1 MSHLRII
8 NRTRGTVVGS
18 RVAVASGWWSRL
30 RGFLGRPQPNEG
42 EGILL
47 VSCNMVHTFGMTFP
61 LDVLFLSA
69 EGEVLDIAGHLQPW
83 KRSARVGAARYVL
96 EVPAGTIEATGTQ
109 SGDEFTWMPPQSGGM
124 GSPHAELS
132 GWMTAGDHASQPTP
146 PMARRT

>member
-30 RGFLGRPQPNEG
+30 RGFLGRPKPHEG

-61 LDVLFLSA
+61 LDILFLSA
-69 EGEVLDIAGHLQPW
+69 EGRVLDIAGTFHA
-83 KRSARVGAARYVL
+83 KRGSANHDN
-96 EVPAGTIEATGTQ
+96 GT
-109 SGDEFTWMPPQSGGM
+109 
-124 GSPHAELS
+124 
-132 GWMTAGDHASQPTP
+132 
-146 PMARRT
+146 RTKSSESSV